1 MTLKLEIDGRV
12 IGEGHTPYI
21 IAEISGNHMGDIT
34 KAFALIDAAKA
45 AGADAV
51 KFQTY
56 EAHTITLD
64 SDAPSFVVQEDLW
77 KGRKLF
83 DLYKEAQTP
92 FSWHPDLFK
101 KAKDV
106 GITAFSAPFDH
117 IAVDLLESL
126 DCPAYKIA
134 SCELVDIPLLKRVA
148 TTGKPVIMSSGM
160 ATEAEINEALS
171 TLRENGASEIALLHC
186 ISGYPT
192 PFADANIATISK
204 LREKYDIAIGISDH
218 TLGMSVPIAATAL
231 GATIIE
237 KHLCLDRTSNAVDA
251 AFSLEPRELSE
262 LVTHCRNA
270 FDALGSPHLKP
281 VASEADSLRF
291 RRSLY
296 FTEDIAAGDEIPA
309 PAVRSLR
316 PAGGLH
322 TRHLDEIIGRRAKS
336 AIAAGTPVAWGLLMQ
351 DTDKK
356 G

>member
-1 MTLKLEIDGRV
+1 MAFQFKIDGRS
-12 IGEGHTPYI
+12 IGEGQPPYV
-21 IAEISGNHMGDIT
+21 IAEISGNHMGSLNT
-34 KAFALIDAAKA
+34 AFALIEAAKN

-64 SDAPSFVVQEDLW
+64 SDDPAFVVQEDLW
-77 KGRKLF
+77 KGKKLY
-83 DLYKEAQTP
+83 DLYKKAQTP
-92 FSWHPDLFK
+92 FSWHPELFK
-101 KAKDV
+101 KAKTV

-117 IAVDLLESL
+117 TAVDLLENLNS
-126 DCPAYKIA
+126 PAYKIA

-148 TTGKPVIMSSGM
+148 KTGKPIILSSGM
-160 ATEAEINEALS
+160 ATEAEINEALA

-192 PFADANIATISK
+192 PFADANIKTIEK
-204 LREKYDIAIGISDH
+204 LRDKYDVPIGISDH
-218 TLGMSVPIAATAL
+218 TLGMAVPIAATAL

-237 KHLCLDRTSNAVDA
+237 KHLCLDRSSEAVDA
-251 AFSLEPRELSE
+251 AFSLEPDELAA
-262 LVTHCRNA
+262 LVKHCRDA
-270 FDALGSPHLKP
+270 HAALGSPLLAP

-296 FTEDIAAGDEIPA
+296 FTEDIAAGAEIPTN
-309 PAVRSLR
+309 AVRSLR

-322 TRHLDEIIGRRAKS
+322 TRHLDEIVGRRANT
-336 AIAAGTPVAWGLLMQ
+336 AIKAGTPVAWELLRQ
-351 DTDKK
+351 ETDKK

>member
-1 MTLKLEIDGRV
+1 MTLQFDINDRT
-12 IGEGHTPYI
+12 IGEGFSPYI
-21 IAEISGNHMGDIT
+21 IAEISGNHMGNIDT
-34 KAFALIDAAKA
+34 AFALIEAAKN

-77 KGRKLF
+77 KGERLY
-83 DLYKEAQTP
+83 DLYKKAQTP
-92 FSWHPDLFK
+92 FAWHKALFQ

-117 IAVDLLESL
+117 TAVDLLESL
-126 DCPAYKIA
+126 DTPAYKIA

-148 TTGKPVIMSSGM
+148 KTGKPVILSSGM

-192 PFADANIATISK
+192 PFSDANIKTIAK
-204 LREKYDIAIGISDH
+204 LRDKYDVPIGISDH
-218 TLGMSVPIAATAL
+218 TLGLTVPIAATAL
-231 GATIIE
+231 GVTIIE
-237 KHLCLDRTSNAVDA
+237 KHICLDRASGAVDA
-251 AFSLEPRELSE
+251 AFSLEPDELAA
-262 LVTHCRNA
+262 LVSHCRDA
-270 FDALGSPHLKP
+270 YAALGSALLKP

-296 FTEDIAAGDEIPA
+296 FTKDIAAGERITSGT
-309 PAVRSLR
+309 VRSLR

-322 TRHLDEIIGRRAKS
+322 TRHLDEIVGRTAKS
-336 AIAAGTPVAWGLLMQ
+336 EIKAGTPVAWNLLSQ
-351 DTDKK
+351 ETS
-356 G
+356 